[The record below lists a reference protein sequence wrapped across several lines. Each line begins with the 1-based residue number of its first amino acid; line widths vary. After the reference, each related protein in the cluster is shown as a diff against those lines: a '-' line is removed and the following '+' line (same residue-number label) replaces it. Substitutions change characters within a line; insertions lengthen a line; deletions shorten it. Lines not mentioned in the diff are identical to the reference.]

1 MAGWKW
7 PWALTAIDF
16 PRGSSPTDM
25 NRLDQ
30 VLTMPAMRAAEQALI
45 DEGSSVEA
53 LMERAGAAVAEWAWR
68 LGAGA
73 PVTVLAGPG
82 NNGGDGYV
90 AARMLAE
97 RGVEVRVIA
106 PDAPRTTAAMAARA
120 ACPLPVAI
128 VDSGSG
134 GAVLVDALFGSGLTR
149 APSPALSAL
158 LGALRQ
164 SHRHVLA
171 VDVPSGIDADSGAVL
186 DPGLGASTLTLA
198 LGAWKHAHFAMPSA
212 ALMGALRLVD
222 IGCQVMPGAARV
234 LGRPQIAAPA
244 ADAHKY
250 RRGLLAMVAGAMP
263 GAARLAVLAARH
275 GGAGYLKV
283 IGHADD
289 FRQHADW
296 VIADQAAL
304 HEPRTRAVL
313 VGPGLGRDGAAQGLL
328 QSALGAGKATVI
340 DADALILL
348 RPHHLTGFPAIL
360 TPHEGELAALDRHF
374 GLSRAGLAHKR
385 DRALALART
394 TGAVVVAKGPDTVIA
409 APDGTLVLA
418 PRASSWLSVAGTGD
432 VLAGIIAA
440 RLAVLG
446 DPLRAACEG
455 VWLHG
460 VAAHHAGAAFAAEDL
475 AAALRPALAEALT

>member
-1 MAGWKW
+1 
-7 PWALTAIDF
+7 
-16 PRGSSPTDM
+16 M

-30 VLTMPAMRAAEQALI
+30 VLTVAAMRAAEQALI
-45 DEGSSVEA
+45 DAGSSVAA

-90 AARMLAE
+90 AARLLAE
-97 RGVEVRVIA
+97 RGVDVRVIA
-106 PDAPRTTAAMAARA
+106 PEAPHTSAAIAARA
-120 ACPLPVAI
+120 ACPLQVGEA
-128 VDSGSG
+128 DDGSG
-134 GAVLVDALFGSGLTR
+134 GMVLVDALFGSGLTR
-149 APSPALSAL
+149 APSPELSAL
-158 LGALRQ
+158 LAGLRG

-171 VDVPSGIDADSGAVL
+171 VDVPSGVDADSGAVL
-186 DPGLGASTLTLA
+186 DPALGASTLTLA
-198 LGAWKHAHFAMPSA
+198 LGAWKHAHFAMPAA
-212 ALMGALRLVD
+212 ALMGALRIAD
-222 IGCQVMPGAARV
+222 IGCAAMPGAAHV
-234 LGRPQIAAPA
+234 LGRPRIATPA

-250 RRGLLAMVAGAMP
+250 RRGLLAIVAGTMP
-263 GAARLAVLAARH
+263 GAARLAALAARH

-283 IGHADD
+283 IGQAED
-289 FRQHADW
+289 FRRYADW

-304 HEPRTRAVL
+304 HDPRTRAVL
-313 VGPGLGRDGAAQGLL
+313 VGPGLGRDAGAQGLL
-328 QSALGAGKATVI
+328 QSALGAGQATVI

-360 TPHEGELAALDRHF
+360 TPHEGELIALERHF
-374 GLSRAGLAHKR
+374 GLSRHAPANKR
-385 DRALALART
+385 DRALTLAKA

-409 APDGTLVLA
+409 APDGTLMLA
-418 PRASSWLSVAGTGD
+418 PRATSWLSVAGTGD

-460 VAAHHAGAAFAAEDL
+460 AAAHHAGAAFAAEDL

>member
-1 MAGWKW
+1 
-7 PWALTAIDF
+7 
-16 PRGSSPTDM
+16 M
-25 NRLDQ
+25 NRLNQ
-30 VLTMPAMRAAEQALI
+30 VLSVAAMRAAEQALI
-45 DEGSSVEA
+45 DAGSSVEA

-90 AARMLAE
+90 AARLLAQ
-97 RGVEVRVIA
+97 RGVDVRVIA
-106 PDAPRTTAAMAARA
+106 AELPRTPAAIAARA
-120 ACPLPVAI
+120 ACPRPVS
-128 VDSGSG
+128 DGDDGTG
-134 GAVLVDALFGSGLTR
+134 GAVLIDALFGSGLTR

-158 LGALRQ
+158 LGGLQR
-164 SHRHVLA
+164 SHRVVLA

-186 DPGLGASTLTLA
+186 DPELGASTLTLA
-198 LGAWKHAHFAMPSA
+198 LGAWKHAHFAMPAA
-212 ALMGALRLVD
+212 ALMGALRLAD
-222 IGCQVMPGAARV
+222 IGCAAMPGAAQV
-234 LGRPQIAAPA
+234 LGRARIASPA

-250 RRGLLAMVAGAMP
+250 RRGLLTIVAGAMP
-263 GAARLAVLAARH
+263 GAARLSGLAARH
-275 GGAGYLKV
+275 CGAGYLKV
-283 IGHADD
+283 IGKADD

-296 VIADQAAL
+296 VIADHAAL
-304 HEPRTRAVL
+304 HDPRTHAVL
-313 VGPGLGRDGAAQGLL
+313 VGPGLGRDAAAQGLL
-328 QSALGAGKATVI
+328 EQALGAGRATVI
-340 DADALILL
+340 DADALVLL

-360 TPHEGELAALDRHF
+360 TPHEGELAALERHF
-374 GLSRAGLAHKR
+374 GLSRGAPPHKR
-385 DRALALART
+385 DRAVALARA

-409 APDGTLVLA
+409 APDGTLMLA

-460 VAAHHAGAAFAAEDL
+460 AAARHAGAAFAAEDL